1 MTGAEKLKSICFK
14 CGVNKWIVDYKE
26 GCAANISRNSTCLFC
41 QMAER
46 IEKLEKEN
54 KNKDNTMKDME
65 KKMNDRNNLMEKMEN
80 ALSKLEKKVEDLEG
94 MKSGTNVKGLANGEV
109 RKNDENTNI
118 KQGNKESQEV
128 TEEVKKLSSI
138 IKENRDTIIES
149 GREIV
154 EIREEIVAMKNRE
167 EFQTVKGR
175 KAARG
180 SRVEEVKE
188 IKIGNRFAVLSQEE
202 TFLIGDSIVREQED
216 SFANMNRQKRKVKS
230 FPGCKTK
237 KVVEEVRKLKLQSK
251 NSTVITHVGSN
262 DLFLRGNKT
271 GNSEQIVKDLKSLV
285 DITAEKSSNGII
297 IGLLPR
303 WYASHYA
310 LSKAIGINDR
320 IKEHCTQKKVEFLDL
335 WDTYKGK
342 WHYFKEDGVHLSER
356 GHKKL
361 GDVLTRRCEELMG
374 SASSAA
380 DGPSNTS
387 NTLMHEDPTNDAHEY
402 SFEGFSTGN

>member
-14 CGVNKWIVDYKE
+14 CRVNKWIVDYKE
-26 GCAANISRNSTCLFC
+26 ACAADISRNSTCLFC

-54 KNKDNTMKDME
+54 KSKDNAMKDME
-65 KKMNDRNNLMEKMEN
+65 KKMEKMEN
-80 ALSKLEKKVEDLEG
+80 TISKLEKKVEDLGG
-94 MKSGTNVKGLANGEV
+94 MKSGTNVKGLVNGEV
-109 RKNDENTNI
+109 RKNDENTNV
-118 KQGNKESQEV
+118 KQDSKEAQEV
-128 TEEVKKLSSI
+128 TEEVEKLSRI

-154 EIREEIVAMKNRE
+154 EIRKDMVAMKNRE

-175 KAARG
+175 KAAKG
-180 SRVEEVKE
+180 SRVEEVKG
-188 IKIGNRFAVLSQEE
+188 IKIRNRFAVLSQEE
-202 TFLIGDSIVREQED
+202 TLLIGDSIVREQKD

-237 KVVEEVRKLKLQSK
+237 KVVEEVRKLELQSK

-271 GNSEQIVKDLKSLV
+271 GNSEQIVEDLKSLV
-285 DITAEKSSNGII
+285 DITAEKSKNGII
-297 IGLLPR
+297 VGMLPR
-303 WYASHYA
+303 WYESHYA

-320 IKEHCTQKKVEFLDL
+320 IKKYCTQKKVEFLDL

-342 WHYFKEDGVHLSER
+342 WQYFKEDGIHLSKL

-361 GDVLTRRCEELMG
+361 GEILSRKCEELMN
-374 SASSAA
+374 STTVVQKDS
-380 DGPSNTS
+380 
-387 NTLMHEDPTNDAHEY
+387 TNDALEY
-402 SFEGFSTGN
+402 SFEGFPPEN